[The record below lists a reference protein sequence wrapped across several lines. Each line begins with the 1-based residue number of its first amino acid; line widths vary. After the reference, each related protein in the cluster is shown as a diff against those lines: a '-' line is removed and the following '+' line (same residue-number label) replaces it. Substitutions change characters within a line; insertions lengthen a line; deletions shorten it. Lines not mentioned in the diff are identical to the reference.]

1 MAGKTADCE
10 WVPNVAMFPAG
21 KAVAQLPL
29 VASFLAGKVNAAAH
43 MALVTMFFEGKV
55 DAAAHMTLVTM
66 FLAGTVDDAAHMTLV
81 TMFLAGTADAAAQL
95 PFAALFTADAVYAA
109 AAQNPVDSAVAQNP
123 VDAFSPSHEMTA
135 AACECVL
142 VDVLSAACCVSV
154 TLIAELPSLS
164 DLTDEQLLIAVL
176 FSFSA
181 RRLREIWL
189 KYLPIALLEF
199 RDHFGIDCGIIIPTQ
214 LSGDI

>member
-1 MAGKTADCE
+1 
-10 WVPNVAMFPAG
+10 MFPAG

-66 FLAGTVDDAAHMTLV
+66 FLAGT
-81 TMFLAGTADAAAQL
+81 ADATAQL
-95 PFAALFTADAVYAA
+95 PFAALFIADAVYAA

-154 TLIAELPSLS
+154 TSLS

>member
-1 MAGKTADCE
+1 
-10 WVPNVAMFPAG
+10 MFPAG

-43 MALVTMFFEGKV
+43 MALVTMFFAGKV

-95 PFAALFTADAVYAA
+95 PFAALFIADAVYAA

-142 VDVLSAACCVSV
+142 VDVLSAACCISV